1 MYQSFRSQRVN
12 NDQSSSND
20 ESATHSDFLERQSSK
35 ALEEDRSLFDKSSCS
50 ISKKAIKDL
59 SKKLCE
65 LSESK
70 QANMHSSF

>member
-1 MYQSFRSQRVN
+1 MYQSFRSQGVT
-12 NDQSSSND
+12 DQSLSGD
-20 ESATHSDFLERQSSK
+20 GAHSECLERQSSK

-70 QANMHSSF
+70 TGNIMHSSF